1 MSHIILNLTTL
12 GEFSWT
18 FLPTWVF
25 CNTRQHNA
33 ARKTYS
39 CTLKIP
45 GNSEKAQKRRRINK
59 FFTANT
65 SVQLLQP
72 ISTDLIVQIILMCPI
87 RRYGIQNWFIILN
100 IYTIGNVTV
109 TPSLKE
115 WPGPNTGCFS
125 CQWLLL
131 GARKSTPKKF

>member
-1 MSHIILNLTTL
+1 MSHITLNLTTL

-25 CNTRQHNA
+25 FNTRQHNA

-115 WPGPNTGCFS
+115 
-125 CQWLLL
+125 
-131 GARKSTPKKF
+131 